1 MSSLIP
7 WRGEVDR
14 LRNEMERL
22 YDRFFDLRPFRR
34 FSEEGEWIPTVDVSE
49 TAKEIIV
56 NAEIPGVEAKDIDVN
71 LDGNVLTIKGERK
84 KEHEEKE
91 ENFHR
96 IERSYGSFYRSLRL
110 PADVDGERI
119 KATYKKGVLRITM
132 PKTEKET
139 GKKIEISAG

>member
-7 WRGEVDR
+7 WRGEMDR

-34 FSEEGEWIPTVDVSE
+34 LTEEGGWMPTVDVSE

-56 NAEIPGVEAKDIDVN
+56 NAEIPGVEAKEIDVN
-71 LDGNVLTIKGERK
+71 LAGDVLTIKGERK
-84 KEHEEKE
+84 REHEEKE

-110 PADVDGERI
+110 PSEVDGEKI
-119 KATYKKGVLRITM
+119 KASYKKGVLRISL
-132 PKTEKET
+132 PKT
-139 GKKIEISAG
+139 KKATAKKVEISAG

>member
-34 FSEEGEWIPTVDVSE
+34 FTEEGEWMPTVDVSE
-49 TAKEIIV
+49 TEKEIIV

-96 IERSYGSFYRSLRL
+96 IERSYGSFYRALRL

-119 KATYKKGVLRITM
+119 KATYKKGVLRIAM
-132 PKTEKET
+132 PKTKKET
-139 GKKIEISAG
+139 GKKIEISVG

>member
-7 WRGEVDR
+7 WRGEMDR

-22 YDRFFDLRPFRR
+22 YDRFFDFRPFRR
-34 FSEEGEWIPTVDVSE
+34 FTEEGEWMPSVDVSE

-84 KEHEEKE
+84 REHEEKE

-96 IERSYGSFYRSLRL
+96 IERSYGSFFRTLSL
-110 PADVDGERI
+110 PSEVDGEKI
-119 KATYKKGVLRITM
+119 KATYKKGVLRITL
-132 PKTEKET
+132 PKTKKAA
-139 GKKIEISAG
+139 GKKIEIATS

>member
-7 WRGEVDR
+7 WRGEIDR

-34 FSEEGEWIPTVDVSE
+34 FTEEGEWMPSVDVSE

-71 LDGNVLTIKGERK
+71 LAGDVLTIRGERK
-84 KEHEEKE
+84 REHTEKE

-96 IERSYGSFYRSLRL
+96 IERSYGSFSRSLQL
-110 PADVDGERI
+110 PSDVDGDKI
-119 KATYKKGVLRITM
+119 KASYKKGVLRISL
-132 PKTEKET
+132 PKTKKT
-139 GKKIEISAG
+139 TAKKIEISAG

>member
-7 WRGEVDR
+7 WRGEMDR
-14 LRNEMERL
+14 LRSEMERL

-34 FSEEGEWIPTVDVSE
+34 FTEEGEWMPTVDVSE

-56 NAEIPGVEAKDIDVN
+56 NAEIPGVEAKDIDVS

-84 KEHEEKE
+84 REHEEKE

-96 IERSYGSFYRSLRL
+96 IERSYGSFYRSLQL
-110 PADVDGERI
+110 PSDVDGDRI
-119 KATYKKGVLRITM
+119 KATYKKGVLCVTM
-132 PKTEKET
+132 SKTKREA

>member
-7 WRGEVDR
+7 WRAEMDR

-22 YDRFFDLRPFRR
+22 YDRFLDLRPLRR
-34 FSEEGEWIPTVDVSE
+34 FAEEGEWMPSVDVSE

-56 NAEIPGVEAKDIDVN
+56 KVEIPGVEAKEIDVS

-84 KEHEEKE
+84 REHEERD

-96 IERSYGSFYRSLRL
+96 IERSYGSFYRSLQL
-110 PADVDGERI
+110 PAEVEGDKI
-119 KATYKKGVLRITM
+119 KATYKKGVLKVTL
-132 PKTEKET
+132 PKSKKAA
-139 GKKIEISAG
+139 GKKIEVAAG

>member
-7 WRGEVDR
+7 WRGEMDR

-22 YDRFFDLRPFRR
+22 YDRFLDLRPFYRLTQ
-34 FSEEGEWIPTVDVSE
+34 EGEWMPSVDVSE

-56 NAEIPGVEAKDIDVN
+56 NAEVPGVEAKDIDVS

-84 KEHEEKE
+84 REHEGKE

-96 IERSYGSFYRSLRL
+96 IERSYGSFYRSLQL
-110 PADVDGERI
+110 PSEVDGDRI
-119 KATYKKGVLRITM
+119 KATYKKGVLRISL
-132 PKTEKET
+132 PKTKKAA
-139 GKKIEISAG
+139 GKKIEINAS

>member
-7 WRGEVDR
+7 WRGEMDR

-34 FSEEGEWIPTVDVSE
+34 LTEEGEWMPSVDVSE

-71 LDGNVLTIKGERK
+71 LDGNILTIKGERK
-84 KEHEEKE
+84 REQEEKE

-96 IERSYGSFYRSLRL
+96 IERSYGSFYRSLQL
-110 PADVDGERI
+110 PSEVDGEKI
-119 KATYKKGVLRITM
+119 KASYRKGVLRITL
-132 PKTEKET
+132 PKIKKEA

>member
-7 WRGEVDR
+7 WRGEMDR

-34 FSEEGEWIPTVDVSE
+34 FTEEGEWMPSVDVSE

-84 KEHEEKE
+84 REHEEKE

-96 IERSYGSFYRSLRL
+96 IERSYGSFFRTLSL
-110 PADVDGERI
+110 PSEVDGEKI
-119 KATYKKGVLRITM
+119 KATYKKGVLRITL
-132 PKTEKET
+132 PKTKKAA
-139 GKKIEISAG
+139 GKKIEIATR

>member
-1 MSSLIP
+1 MSNLIQ

-14 LRNEMERL
+14 LRSEMERL
-22 YDRFFDLRPFRR
+22 YDRFFDLRHFRR
-34 FSEEGEWIPTVDVSE
+34 FTDEGEWMPSVDFSE

-56 NAEIPGVEAKDIDVN
+56 NAEIPGVEAKEIDVN
-71 LDGNVLTIKGERK
+71 LKGNVLTIKGERK
-84 KEHEEKE
+84 REHEEKE

-110 PADVDGERI
+110 PAEVDREKI

-132 PKTEKET
+132 PKTKKEA